1 MEQRIQ
7 KAYASAPKTW
17 LWQLL
22 AAFIVACL
30 LAWSGTAVQTSNPT
44 SNGLEVAGNI
54 ISGIFHPS
62 AKLLFTLGTNGV
74 PYLLLETFCIAFLGT
89 IVGAVISLPLSFIS
103 ASNLVPKP
111 LALVGRILIAAIRTV
126 PAFVYGLM
134 FIRVTGPGP
143 FAGLLT
149 MSLCSIGMVSKM
161 FIESIEDL
169 DKRIL
174 ESLDAAGCTTFQKI
188 RYGILP
194 QLTADFTST
203 IIYRFDMNL
212 RDATVLG
219 LVGAGGIG
227 APLIFAMS
235 AYRWNEVG
243 AILRVGDGVATVSG
257 IRHAAYGE
265 IVQFE
270 SGVKGMVQDIRR
282 EETGIILLG
291 SEKGLLAGGR
301 VVRTERRAGVPV
313 GEAFLGRV
321 VDAMGTPIDGKGEAV
336 PAGYRPIE
344 NAAPGIKDRK
354 SVSVPMETGIL
365 AIDSMFPIGR
375 GQRELIIGDRQTGKT
390 SIATDTILNQKGKGV
405 ICIYVAIG
413 QKASTVAKVVSTL
426 QSHGAMEYSIV
437 VSATASDPASLQY
450 IAPYAGTAMA
460 EYFMHQGKD
469 VLIIYD
475 DLSKHAVAYRSL
487 SLI

>member
-1 MEQRIQ
+1 MEQKIQ

-74 PYLLLETFCIAFLGT
+74 PYLLLETFCIAF
-89 IVGAVISLPLSFIS
+89 
-103 ASNLVPKP
+103 
-111 LALVGRILIAAIRTV
+111 VGRVIIMAVRTV

-243 AILRVGDGVATVSG
+243 AILLGL
-257 IRHAAYGE
+257 
-265 IVQFE
+265 IV
-270 SGVKGMVQDIRR
+270 
-282 EETGIILLG
+282 L
-291 SEKGLLAGGR
+291 
-301 VVRTERRAGVPV
+301 
-313 GEAFLGRV
+313 
-321 VDAMGTPIDGKGEAV
+321 
-336 PAGYRPIE
+336 
-344 NAAPGIKDRK
+344 
-354 SVSVPMETGIL
+354 
-365 AIDSMFPIGR
+365 
-375 GQRELIIGDRQTGKT
+375 
-390 SIATDTILNQKGKGV
+390 
-405 ICIYVAIG
+405 
-413 QKASTVAKVVSTL
+413 
-426 QSHGAMEYSIV
+426 
-437 VSATASDPASLQY
+437 
-450 IAPYAGTAMA
+450 
-460 EYFMHQGKD
+460 
-469 VLIIYD
+469 VLIIEWISSRIRIK
-475 DLSKHAVAYRSL
+475 LARG
-487 SLI
+487 